1 MPCNSGSVS
10 KQPSSRRC
18 RPCPGWDDFTPEQKI
33 EFLFSECDRLRE
45 DRNEYKQLYIDLL
58 REVVDVD
65 QEQPEPQKPEDQG

>member
-1 MPCNSGSVS
+1 MS
-10 KQPSSRRC
+10 KPPSSRRR

-45 DRNEYKQLYIDLL
+45 DRNEYKQMYIDLL

-65 QEQPEPQKPEDQG
+65 QEHPKPQTPENQG